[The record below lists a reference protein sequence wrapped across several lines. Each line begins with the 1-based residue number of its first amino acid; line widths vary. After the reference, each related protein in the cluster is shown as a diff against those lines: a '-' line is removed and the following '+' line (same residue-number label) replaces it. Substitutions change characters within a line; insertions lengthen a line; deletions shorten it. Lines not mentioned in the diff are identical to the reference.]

1 MIKSCATCKHWLGG
15 LSCAAYLDGIP
26 WPIQAGEIAHDE
38 PLPDDGGLQWE
49 PREDAA
55 KFDDGGEADTEQPP
69 FGMTDGIATRDQ
81 WAAIKAMVLQLSP
94 DDDDAEEALRQAV
107 EAQGEKAIL
116 RAFRAQWRNLLP
128 PNAES
133 MELHELMAY
142 INSRLIEAQ
151 VPRDAITRV
160 VLNAADIGV
169 NIALDQLGTLGMGFD
184 YAAVNTRARAW
195 GAQYAGELITNI
207 DATTRQGVQQAV
219 ERWYTNR
226 EPIAALRRDL
236 EPLFGA
242 RRAKLIAQTETT
254 RAAAASTR
262 LSYIESGVV
271 ARMRWRTV
279 FDERVCP
286 TCGALDGTEVN
297 LDGRFSDVLSAEL
310 QQSNRPFE
318 LPPAHPGCRCRLVA
332 VIKGD

>member
-1 MIKSCATCKHWLGG
+1 
-15 LSCAAYLDGIP
+15 
-26 WPIQAGEIAHDE
+26 
-38 PLPDDGGLQWE
+38 
-49 PREDAA
+49 
-55 KFDDGGEADTEQPP
+55 
-69 FGMTDGIATRDQ
+69 
-81 WAAIKAMVLQLSP
+81 MVLQLSP

-107 EAQGEKAIL
+107 EAQGQQAIL
-116 RAFRAQWRNLLP
+116 RAFRAQWRGLLP

-133 MELHELMAY
+133 MELYELMAY

-184 YAAVNTRARAW
+184 YAAVNVRARAW

-226 EPIAALRRDL
+226 EPITALRRDL

-254 RAAAASTR
+254 RAASEGLRAGYR
-262 LSYIESGVV
+262 ESGVV
-271 ARMRWRTV
+271 TGMVWKTV
-279 FDERVCP
+279 NDEKICAY
-286 TCGALDGTEVN
+286 CGELDGKVISI
-297 LDGRFSDVLSAEL
+297 DGAFYDVLPPEM
-310 QQSNRPFE
+310 QEKMRRRFE
-318 LPPAHPGCRCRLVA
+318 VPPAHPGCRCRMRA
-332 VIKGD
+332 QVIEP